1 MENNLTTE
9 ETLTKG
15 AELAKIFAEQ
25 GEEAVQAAFTAII
38 DERKLTK
45 TAQKMLRKQFRLSAG
60 IDKTPIKKNSTLK
73 AEQALADAA
82 IIQGIDGDAAAKIP
96 PTLDVSIDPAEHLE
110 NGGAAASIN
119 PDDIVENTPVDPSP
133 ADAEKLYGAA
143 RLKEM
148 LAEGA
153 DNFAA
158 ELKGGVEDA
167 VARAIFAAMFARPGQ
182 RGVGHKI
189 RVLKS
194 TIESPVKAVWDL
206 CDEMSA
212 RCAGIPKRHEVITA
226 AEEMG
231 VASGTARTQHQSWFK
246 ARKPEFVAKG
256 WLEA

>member
-9 ETLTKG
+9 EAIVKG
-15 AELAKIFAEQ
+15 TELAKIFADN
-25 GEEAVQAAFTAII
+25 GEEAAQVAFTALV
-38 DERKLTK
+38 DDLKLTK
-45 TAQKMLRKQFRLSAG
+45 TAQKMLRKHFRLAAG

-82 IIQGIDGDAAAKIP
+82 IMQGIDGDAAEAIP
-96 PTLDVSIDPAEHLE
+96 EEVAVEIDPDEHLE
-110 NGGAAASIN
+110 NGGKAAAIS
-119 PDDIVENTPVDPSP
+119 PDLPIPDAAEPSP

-194 TIESPVKAVWDL
+194 TIESPVQAVWNL
-206 CDEMSA
+206 ADEMSA
-212 RCAGIPKRHEVITA
+212 RCGGVPKRHEVITA